1 MKISQARIEEMD
13 SVRRL
18 FTEYQHWLGID
29 LSFQNFE
36 AELNSLPGCYAAPT
50 GAIFLAT
57 ENSNPI
63 GCVAI
68 RQFSESE
75 AELKRMYVVPEARG
89 RGVAKALLQQAVGM
103 ASLQGYKSIV
113 LDTLPSME
121 SAKKLYSQFGFVPT
135 TPYYN
140 SPISGTE
147 YYRHVC
153 S

>member
-13 SVRRL
+13 LVRKL
-18 FTEYQHWLGID
+18 FTEYQQWLGID
-29 LSFQNFE
+29 LSFQDFE
-36 AELNSLPGCYAAPT
+36 TELSSLPGCYAAPS

-57 ENSNPI
+57 ENSKPV

-68 RQFSESE
+68 RQRSENE

-89 RGVAKALLQQAVGM
+89 KGAAKALLQQAIEM

-113 LDTLPSME
+113 LDTLPNME
-121 SAKKLYSQFGFVPT
+121 SAKKLYAQFGFFST
-135 TPYYN
+135 APYYN

-147 YYRHVC
+147 YYRYVC

>member
-1 MKISQARIEEMD
+1 MKISQAKVEEMD
-13 SVRRL
+13 SVRKL
-18 FTEYQHWLGID
+18 FTEYQQWLGID

-36 AELNSLPGCYAAPT
+36 AELHSLPGCYAAPT

-57 ENSNPI
+57 ENSEPT

-68 RQFSESE
+68 RKFSEHE
-75 AELKRMYVVPEARG
+75 AELKRLYVVPEVRG
-89 RGVAKALLQQAVGM
+89 RGVAKTLLQQAIQM

-121 SAKKLYSQFGFVPT
+121 SAKKLYTQFGFVPT
-135 TPYYN
+135 SPYYN

-147 YYRHVC
+147 YYRYVC